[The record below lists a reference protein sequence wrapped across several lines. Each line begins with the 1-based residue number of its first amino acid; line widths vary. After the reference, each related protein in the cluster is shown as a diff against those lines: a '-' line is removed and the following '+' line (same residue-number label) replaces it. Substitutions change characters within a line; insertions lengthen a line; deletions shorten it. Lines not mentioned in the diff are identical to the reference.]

1 MRDLRR
7 RPVDSASFLLGLM
20 YSGTVIPL
28 WLSVFAGDLVL
39 MSFAPRDWHV
49 DEMLLGYVATILGG
63 FSAYGGSELDRA
75 ASAAGHVGRARL
87 HLARWTEHGRL
98 NVVDRMTGRPA
109 IDAAI
114 SRFPTRS
121 GKLSNVWNGARL
133 QGFLCGKNAETKEG
147 EQCRATSI
155 VGLSGQKAKVLS
167 YLTAAARQL
176 VLSTSLV
183 IFSCK

>member
-28 WLSVFAGDLVL
+28 WLGVFAGDLVL

-109 IDAAI
+109 IDAA
-114 SRFPTRS
+114 FPAFRRGQASCRTS
-121 GKLSNVWNGARL
+121 GMERAYKVFYAAKMQKQKKVSSAEPL
-133 QGFLCGKNAETKEG
+133 QLLAYPGKKQSA
-147 EQCRATSI
+147 
-155 VGLSGQKAKVLS
+155 
-167 YLTAAARQL
+167 
-176 VLSTSLV
+176 
-183 IFSCK
+183 